1 MSGVRADEGA
11 ETDDV
16 GAFVARIAET
26 LPFNRLLEL
35 TCRTARA
42 GYAEVALPGDERMT
56 NHLGSV
62 HAVAELAPAEAA
74 GGIAAASGLA
84 DLVHDGWVPI
94 AKRLEVDYRRL
105 ANGEVVAICE
115 LPEELARSAREAAQ
129 AGERIG
135 FVLPIDVRDAEGTVA
150 EVRVEYVFKQRGGS

>member
-1 MSGVRADEGA
+1 MNEVRADEGA
-11 ETDDV
+11 QAGDV
-16 GAFVARIAET
+16 GTFMARIAET
-26 LPFNRLLEL
+26 LPFNQLLEV
-35 TCRTARA
+35 TCRTVRA
-42 GYAEVALPGDERMT
+42 GYAEVVLPGDERMT

-84 DLVHDGWVPI
+84 DLVREGWVPI

-105 ANGEVVAICE
+105 AKGEVVAICE
-115 LPEELARSAREAAQ
+115 LPEELARSAREAAE
-129 AGERIG
+129 AGERVG

-150 EVRVEYVFKQRGGS
+150 EVCVEYVFKQRGGS